1 MAESQNIEYKQ
12 SWRDEYLKWICGFA
26 NAQGGKIFIG
36 IDDNGIVSGIG
47 DYKKLMDDIPNKAV
61 NHLGLVVDVNLH
73 NQSGK
78 YYIEIIVPVS
88 SVPVAYHGVYHYRS
102 GSTKQE
108 LKGIALQNL
117 LLKKIGKR
125 WENIP
130 MEHVSISELNTST
143 LQSFIKKAIEKDR
156 IPPDAALSGI
166 DTLLKNLNL
175 ITEQGELT
183 NATMLLFAKNPAKVS
198 VTSSFKIGRFGKSS
212 DDLLF
217 QDIVETNI
225 FDMPDK
231 VMEVLKS
238 KYLIRPISYKGLE
251 RLEPLEYP
259 EPALREA
266 ILNSI
271 IHKDHSSTYIFL
283 RVYDDQ
289 LHIWNPGVLPEELSV
304 EKLKV
309 EHSSYPRNKNIANV
323 FFKAGYIESWGRGT
337 NKIINTCLEAG
348 LPEPLIKEEQGG
360 VSVMFLKDIYTDDYL
375 SSLDLNE
382 RQINAVLYA
391 KENGEIT
398 NSEYQEINSIKKT
411 IAAVELQDLTER
423 KLLEKLGTTGRG
435 TKYILAGLKQQTSD
449 KRPKRP
455 GNVR

>member
-1 MAESQNIEYKQ
+1 MSESQNIEYKQ

-36 IDDNGIVSGIG
+36 IDDNGIISGVT

-73 NQSGK
+73 NKAGK
-78 YYIEIIVPVS
+78 HYIEIIVPVS

-130 MEHVSISELNTST
+130 VEGASISDLDQATI
-143 LQSFIKKAIEKDR
+143 QSFMKKAIEKDR
-156 IPPDAALSGI
+156 IPSDAATSGI
-166 DTLLKNLNL
+166 DILLKNLSL

-183 NATMLLFAKNPAKVS
+183 NAAMLLFSKNPAKVS

-225 FDMPDK
+225 FEMPNK

-251 RLEPLEYP
+251 RMEPLEYP

-271 IHKDHSSTYIFL
+271 IHKDHSSTYTFL
-283 RVYDDQ
+283 RVYDDR
-289 LHIWNPGVLPEELSV
+289 LLLWNPGILPEELSV
-304 EKLKV
+304 EKLKG

-337 NKIINTCLEAG
+337 NKIINSCLEAG
-348 LPEPLIKEEQGG
+348 LPEPIITEEMGG
-360 VSVMFLKDIYTDDYL
+360 VSITFLKDIFTEDYL
-375 SSLDLNE
+375 KSLNLNE
-382 RQINAVLYA
+382 RQVKAVLYT

-398 NSEYQEINSIKKT
+398 NSIYQNINSLKRST
-411 IAAVELQDLTER
+411 AAEELQDLTER
-423 KLLEKLGTTGRG
+423 KLLEKIGTTGRG
-435 TKYILAGLKQQTSD
+435 TKYIVRGFRKTSG
-449 KRPKRP
+449 KHPKRP
-455 GNVR
+455 VNDW

>member
-1 MAESQNIEYKQ
+1 MSESQNIEYKQ

-26 NAQGGKIFIG
+26 NAQGGKIYIG
-36 IDDNGIVSGIG
+36 VDDNGVVSGVN
-47 DYKKLMDDIPNKAV
+47 DYKKLMDDIPNKVV

-73 NQSGK
+73 NKAGK
-78 YYIEIIVPVS
+78 HYIEIIVPVS

-130 MEHVSISELNTST
+130 VEGASISDLDQATI
-143 LQSFIKKAIEKDR
+143 QSFIKKAVEKDR
-156 IPPDAALSGI
+156 IPSDAATSGI
-166 DTLLKNLNL
+166 DILLKNLDL
-175 ITEQGELT
+175 ITERGELT
-183 NATMLLFAKNPAKVS
+183 NAAMLLFSKNPAKIS

-225 FDMPDK
+225 FEMPDK
-231 VMEVLKS
+231 VMEILKS

-266 ILNSI
+266 VLNSI

-283 RVYDDQ
+283 RVYDDR
-289 LHIWNPGVLPEELSV
+289 LYLWNPGVLPEELSV
-304 EKLKV
+304 EKLKG

-337 NKIINTCLEAG
+337 NKIINSCLDAG
-348 LPEPLIKEEQGG
+348 LPEPVIAEEMGG
-360 VSVMFLKDIYTDDYL
+360 VSITFLKDIITEDYL
-375 SSLDLNE
+375 KTQDLNE
-382 RQINAVLYA
+382 RQIKALLYI
-391 KENGEIT
+391 KEYGQIT
-398 NSEYQEINSIKKT
+398 NKIYQTINKISKPSAT
-411 IAAVELQDLTER
+411 LDLQDLVKKNFISKT
-423 KLLEKLGTTGRG
+423 GTTGRG
-435 TKYILAGLKQQTSD
+435 TLYILKIKGY
-449 KRPKRP
+449 
-455 GNVR
+455 

>member
-1 MAESQNIEYKQ
+1 MSESQNVEYKQ

-26 NAQGGKIFIG
+26 NAQGGRIFIG
-36 IDDNGIVSGIG
+36 INDCGTVTGLS
-47 DYKKLMDDIPNKAV
+47 DYKKLMEDIPNKAV
-61 NHLGLVVDVNLH
+61 NNLGLVVDVNLY

-78 YYIEIIVPVS
+78 RYIEIIVPVS

-130 MEHVSISELNTST
+130 VEGTSFADLDPST
-143 LQSFIKKAIEKDR
+143 IQSFIKKAIEKDR
-156 IPPDAALSGI
+156 VPADAATSGI
-166 DTLLKNLNL
+166 EVLLKNLNL
-175 ITEQGELT
+175 VTEQGELT
-183 NATMLLFAKNPAKVS
+183 NAAMLLFAKNPAKVS

-231 VMEVLKS
+231 VVEILKA
-238 KYLIRPISYKGLE
+238 KYLIRPISYKGME

-266 ILNSI
+266 VLNSI
-271 IHKDHSSTYIFL
+271 IHKDYSSTYIFL
-283 RVYDDQ
+283 RVYDDR
-289 LHIWNPGVLPEELSV
+289 LHLWNPGALPEELNI
-304 EKLKV
+304 EKLKG
-309 EHSSYPRNKNIANV
+309 EHSSYPRNRNMANV

-337 NKIINTCLEAG
+337 NKIITACKDAG
-348 LPEPLIKEEQGG
+348 LPEPVICEEQGG
-360 VSVMFLKDIYTDDYL
+360 ISITFLKDTFTEDYL
-375 SSLDLNE
+375 KSLGLNE
-382 RQINAVLYA
+382 RQVKAIQYA
-391 KENGEIT
+391 KERGEIS
-398 NSEYQEINSIKKT
+398 NSEYQKISSIKKSV
-411 IAAVELQDLTER
+411 AAIELQDLTE
-423 KLLEKLGTTGRG
+423 KHLLERVGNTGRG
-435 TKYILAGLKQQTSD
+435 TKYVLTRLI
-449 KRPKRP
+449 
-455 GNVR
+455 